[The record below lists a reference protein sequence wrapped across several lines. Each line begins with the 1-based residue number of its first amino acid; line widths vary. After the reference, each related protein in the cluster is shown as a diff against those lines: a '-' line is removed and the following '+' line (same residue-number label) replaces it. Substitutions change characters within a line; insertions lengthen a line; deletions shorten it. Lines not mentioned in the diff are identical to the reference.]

1 MPQASGGQI
10 KPYGNAISD
19 ALRDPKTTLEQM
31 NALRDSARRTLKEHG
46 DLPGA
51 LKRLEAE
58 IARRGKK

>member
-1 MPQASGGQI
+1 ME
-10 KPYGNAISD
+10 PYGTAIGD
-19 ALRDPKTTLEQM
+19 ALRDPKSTIEQLKT
-31 NALRDSARRTLKEHG
+31 LRDSALETLKRQG